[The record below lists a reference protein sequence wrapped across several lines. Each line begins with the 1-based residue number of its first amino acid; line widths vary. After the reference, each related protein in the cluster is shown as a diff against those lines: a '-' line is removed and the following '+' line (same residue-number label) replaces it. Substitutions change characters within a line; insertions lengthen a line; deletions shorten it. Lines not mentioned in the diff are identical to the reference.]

1 MLAIRMRR
9 LGAKRRPFFRVVV
22 IDSHSARDGRS
33 VEVLGYYNPTSQPE
47 TLEINR
53 ERLDHWMSKGAQPS
67 DTVRTLLG
75 RHPVGE
81 APEVAVET
89 PVSVSATPPAATPPE
104 SPDPPADEPTAESDE
119 PTAESEE
126 PAAVSDEPAA
136 ESEEPASKPE
146 EDPAS

>member
-9 LGAKRRPFFRVVV
+9 LGAKKRPFFRVVV
-22 IDSHSARDGRS
+22 IDSHSARGGRS

-47 TLEINR
+47 TLKINR

-75 RHPVGE
+75 RHPAGE

-104 SPDPPADEPTAESDE
+104 SPDPPSDA

-126 PAAVSDEPAA
+126 PAAESEEPAA